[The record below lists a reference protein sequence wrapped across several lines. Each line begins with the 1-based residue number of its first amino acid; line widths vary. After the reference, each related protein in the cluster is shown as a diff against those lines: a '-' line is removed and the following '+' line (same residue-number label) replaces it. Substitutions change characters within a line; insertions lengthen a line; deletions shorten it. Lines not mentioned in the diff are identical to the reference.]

1 MSHLVSLLLVAMLPS
16 PAQSFECSRAAAAA
30 EAGRDAKGYALRRF
44 GKEGTA
50 FDVTYP
56 QLTGLKDEV
65 VRKRVNDAIR
75 KEAKEWQ
82 CHGGAGGEDQTFT
95 VQTTVVRLD
104 EQVFSY
110 KLVFDYFCGGPYPD
124 AHVEARTYDLESGKL
139 VQIED
144 LFKPG
149 FDSAATAKLIL
160 ESGPVDP
167 ECKEAYE
174 MASTFHFFLVDHS
187 IVFFPSLPHVVQACA
202 NEHAFAISHLME
214 HLRPGTLLTRS
225 ESH

>member
-1 MSHLVSLLLVAMLPS
+1 M
-16 PAQSFECSRAAAAA
+16 PAESGPCSS
-30 EAGRDAKGYALRRF
+30 EKKGYVLRRF

-56 QLTGLKDEV
+56 QLTGHKDEA

-75 KEAKEWQ
+75 KEAREWQ
-82 CHGGAGGEDQTFT
+82 CHGGAGGEHQTFT
-95 VQTTVVRLD
+95 VETTVVRLD

-139 VQIED
+139 VQTED

-149 FDSAATAKLIL
+149 FDNAAIAKLIL
-160 ESGPVDP
+160 ESGPLDP

-174 MASTFHFFLVDHS
+174 KASTFSFFLVDRS
-187 IVFFPSLPHVVQACA
+187 IVLFPSLPHVVQACA
-202 NEHAFAISHLME
+202 SEHAFAISHLRE
-214 HLRPGTLLTRS
+214 HLRPGTLLTRG